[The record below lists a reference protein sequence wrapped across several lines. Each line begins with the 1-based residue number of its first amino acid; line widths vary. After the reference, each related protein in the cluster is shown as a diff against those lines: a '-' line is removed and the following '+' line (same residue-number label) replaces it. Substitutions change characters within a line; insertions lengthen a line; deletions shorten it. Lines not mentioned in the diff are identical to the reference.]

1 MLTSYNATCEKDHGG
16 PPNTMAFL
24 KGVVENGSTPGNLVV
39 RWSQLNN
46 RSNPVT
52 VHRGSYLKAFR
63 LP

>member
-1 MLTSYNATCEKDHGG
+1 
-16 PPNTMAFL
+16 MAFL